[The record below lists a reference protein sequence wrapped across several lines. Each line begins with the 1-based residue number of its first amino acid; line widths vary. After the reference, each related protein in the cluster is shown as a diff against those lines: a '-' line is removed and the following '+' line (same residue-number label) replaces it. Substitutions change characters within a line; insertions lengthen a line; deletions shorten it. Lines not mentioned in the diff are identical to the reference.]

1 MPDSITA
8 ALTATAASA
17 AASVPDTVIA
27 MGLALIYGLI
37 ISLCYLK
44 TTRSMASQH
53 GFAVT
58 LIMLPMIMAII
69 ILFVGS
75 DVARAFSLA
84 GTASIIRFRSA
95 PGDAKDI
102 GFIFFALAAGLS
114 CGVGMYLAGGI
125 FAVFLTVTILILDK
139 IRYGQK
145 KNPPQTLKITIPE
158 DLNYKDAFTDILKSN
173 TEQYAL
179 QRVKTTDLGSLFQ
192 VSYQIILNKDTDE
205 KRFLDELRC
214 RNGNLSIVLTMAAN
228 EKEKSLC

>member
-1 MPDSITA
+1 MPDSIIE
-8 ALTATAASA
+8 ALTATAGASA
-17 AASVPDTVIA
+17 SAPDTVIA
-27 MGLALIYGLI
+27 MCLALISGLV

-44 TTRSMASQH
+44 TIRNMASQH

-58 LIMLPMIMAII
+58 LIMLPMIMAVI

-125 FAVFLTVTILILDK
+125 FVVFLAVTILILDK
-139 IRYGQK
+139 VRYGQK
-145 KNPPQTLKITIPE
+145 ENLPQTLKITIPE
-158 DLNYKDAFTDILKSN
+158 DLNYKDAFTDILESN

-179 QRVKTTDLGSLFQ
+179 KHVKTTDLGSLFQ
-192 VSYQIILNKDTDE
+192 VSYQIILNKDIDE
-205 KRFLDELRC
+205 KRFLDQLRC
-214 RNGNLSIVLTMAAN
+214 RNGNLSIALTMAAN

>member
-1 MPDSITA
+1 MPDSIIE
-8 ALTATAASA
+8 ALTATAGASA
-17 AASVPDTVIA
+17 SAPDTVIA
-27 MGLALIYGLI
+27 MCLALISGLV

-44 TTRSMASQH
+44 TTRNMASQH

-58 LIMLPMIMAII
+58 LIMLPMIMAVI

-75 DVARAFSLA
+75 DVAQAFSLA

-125 FAVFLTVTILILDK
+125 FVAFLAITILILEK
-139 IRYGQK
+139 VRYGQRE
-145 KNPPQTLKITIPE
+145 NLPQTLKITVPE
-158 DLNYKDAFTDILKSN
+158 DLNYKDAFTDILESN

-179 QRVKTTDLGSLFQ
+179 KHVKTTDLGSLFE
-192 VSYQIILNKDTDE
+192 VGYQIILKKDADE
-205 KRFLDELRC
+205 KRFLDQLRC
-214 RNGNLSIVLTMAAN
+214 RNGNLSIALTMAAN
-228 EKEKSLC
+228 EKEKSL